1 MQSVVSGHQSAVNHQ
16 TIADNQKSAAVN
28 KTPEC
33 DDEVGT
39 VSECRLFIVR
49 RIAVKL
55 LVISF
60 QTLSDVRKARI

>member
-1 MQSVVSGHQSAVNHQ
+1 MQSVVSGHQSVVNHQ

-39 VSECRLFIVR
+39 VSECRLFI
-49 RIAVKL
+49 
-55 LVISF
+55 
-60 QTLSDVRKARI
+60 